1 MYKFKQKLLII
12 FKENKVVGLTIILSL
27 ILIISL
33 FTYGKN
39 KNNVFKDKYMNNI
52 FIEENVSEID
62 TNDES
67 KSKDEEQEEVLE
79 SVEGVKSNTINLN
92 KNKIVAEIKGEVVKP
107 DVYTLNEGSI
117 IRDLIEAAGGL
128 TPEADISNIN
138 RAKELSNHELII
150 IKNINDEVIDVEAE
164 NNEVNEESDDGK
176 ISINDSDISKLKEIP
191 GIGEVK
197 ANSII
202 SYREKNNGF
211 KSIEELKNVDGIGE
225 KTFEKIKNN
234 IKI

>member
-1 MYKFKQKLLII
+1 MYKFKQKLLSI

-67 KSKDEEQEEVLE
+67 KDEEQEEVLE

-92 KNKIVAEIKGEVVKP
+92 KNKIVAEIKGEVIKP
-107 DVYTLNEGSI
+107 DVYILNEGSI

-150 IKNINDEVIDVEAE
+150 IKNINDEVSQEEVE
-164 NNEVNEESDDGK
+164 NEIQSIEADDGK
-176 ISINDSDISKLKEIP
+176 ININTADINKLKEIP
-191 GIGEVK
+191 GIGDVK

-202 SYREKNNGF
+202 MYRESNGNF
-211 KSIEELKNVDGIGE
+211 KSIEDLKNVDGIGE

>member
-92 KNKIVAEIKGEVVKP
+92 KNKIVAEIKGEVIKP
-107 DVYTLNEGSI
+107 DVYILNEGSI

-128 TPEADISNIN
+128 TP
-138 RAKELSNHELII
+138 
-150 IKNINDEVIDVEAE
+150 
-164 NNEVNEESDDGK
+164 
-176 ISINDSDISKLKEIP
+176 
-191 GIGEVK
+191 
-197 ANSII
+197 
-202 SYREKNNGF
+202 
-211 KSIEELKNVDGIGE
+211 
-225 KTFEKIKNN
+225 
-234 IKI
+234 

>member
-1 MYKFKQKLLII
+1 
-12 FKENKVVGLTIILSL
+12 
-27 ILIISL
+27 
-33 FTYGKN
+33 
-39 KNNVFKDKYMNNI
+39 MNNI

-138 RAKELSNHELII
+138 RAKR
-150 IKNINDEVIDVEAE
+150 IKQ
-164 NNEVNEESDDGK
+164 S
-176 ISINDSDISKLKEIP
+176 
-191 GIGEVK
+191 
-197 ANSII
+197 
-202 SYREKNNGF
+202 
-211 KSIEELKNVDGIGE
+211 
-225 KTFEKIKNN
+225 
-234 IKI
+234 

>member
-117 IRDLIEAAGGL
+117 IRDLIEVM
-128 TPEADISNIN
+128 ED
-138 RAKELSNHELII
+138 
-150 IKNINDEVIDVEAE
+150 
-164 NNEVNEESDDGK
+164 
-176 ISINDSDISKLKEIP
+176 
-191 GIGEVK
+191 
-197 ANSII
+197 
-202 SYREKNNGF
+202 
-211 KSIEELKNVDGIGE
+211 
-225 KTFEKIKNN
+225 
-234 IKI
+234 

>member
-1 MYKFKQKLLII
+1 MYKFKQKLLSI

-67 KSKDEEQEEVLE
+67 KSKDGEQEEVLE

-92 KNKIVAEIKGEVVKP
+92 KNKIVAEIKGEVIKP
-107 DVYTLNEGSI
+107 DVYILNEGSI

-150 IKNINDEVIDVEAE
+150 IKNINDEVSQEKVE
-164 NNEVNEESDDGK
+164 NEIQSIEADDGK
-176 ISINDSDISKLKEIP
+176 
-191 GIGEVK
+191 K
-197 ANSII
+197 A
-202 SYREKNNGF
+202 
-211 KSIEELKNVDGIGE
+211 
-225 KTFEKIKNN
+225 
-234 IKI
+234 

>member
-150 IKNINDEVIDVEAE
+150 IKNINDEVSQEEVE
-164 NNEVNEESDDGK
+164 NEKRGH
-176 ISINDSDISKLKEIP
+176 
-191 GIGEVK
+191 
-197 ANSII
+197 
-202 SYREKNNGF
+202 
-211 KSIEELKNVDGIGE
+211 
-225 KTFEKIKNN
+225 
-234 IKI
+234 

>member
-1 MYKFKQKLLII
+1 MYKFKQKLLSI

-67 KSKDEEQEEVLE
+67 KDGEQEEVLE

-92 KNKIVAEIKGEVVKP
+92 KNKIVAEIKGEVIKP
-107 DVYTLNEGSI
+107 DVYILNEGSI

-150 IKNINDEVIDVEAE
+150 IKNINDEVSQEKVE
-164 NNEVNEESDDGK
+164 NEIQSIEADDGK
-176 ISINDSDISKLKEIP
+176 ININTADINKLKEIP
-191 GIGEVK
+191 GIGDVK

-202 SYREKNNGF
+202 MYRESNGNF
-211 KSIEELKNVDGIGE
+211 KSIEDLKNVDGIGE

>member
-1 MYKFKQKLLII
+1 MYKFKQKLLSI

-67 KSKDEEQEEVLE
+67 KDEEQEEVLE

-92 KNKIVAEIKGEVVKP
+92 KNKIVAEIKGEVIKP
-107 DVYTLNEGSI
+107 DVYILNEGSI

-150 IKNINDEVIDVEAE
+150 IKNINDEVSQEKVE
-164 NNEVNEESDDGK
+164 NEIQSIEADDGK
-176 ISINDSDISKLKEIP
+176 ININTADINKLKEIP
-191 GIGEVK
+191 GIGDVK

-202 SYREKNNGF
+202 MYRESNGNF
-211 KSIEELKNVDGIGE
+211 KSIEDLKNIDGIGE

>member
-62 TNDES
+62 TNDE
-67 KSKDEEQEEVLE
+67 SKDEEQEEVLE

-150 IKNINDEVIDVEAE
+150 IKNINDEVSQEEVE
-164 NNEVNEESDDGK
+164 NEIQSIEADDGK
-176 ISINDSDISKLKEIP
+176 ININTADINKLKEIP
-191 GIGEVK
+191 GIGDVK

-202 SYREKNNGF
+202 IYRESNGNF
-211 KSIEELKNVDGIGE
+211 KSIEDLKNVDGIGE

>member
-67 KSKDEEQEEVLE
+67 KSKDEEQEELLE

-128 TPEADISNIN
+128 TPEADISYIN

-150 IKNINDEVIDVEAE
+150 IKNINDEVSQEEVE
-164 NNEVNEESDDGK
+164 NEKRSH
-176 ISINDSDISKLKEIP
+176 
-191 GIGEVK
+191 
-197 ANSII
+197 
-202 SYREKNNGF
+202 
-211 KSIEELKNVDGIGE
+211 
-225 KTFEKIKNN
+225 
-234 IKI
+234 

>member
-1 MYKFKQKLLII
+1 MYKFKQKLLSI

-67 KSKDEEQEEVLE
+67 KDEEQEEVLE

-92 KNKIVAEIKGEVVKP
+92 KNIIVAEIKGEVIKP
-107 DVYTLNEGSI
+107 DVYILNEGSI

-150 IKNINDEVIDVEAE
+150 IKNINDEVSQEEVE
-164 NNEVNEESDDGK
+164 NEIQSIEADDGK
-176 ISINDSDISKLKEIP
+176 ININTADINKLKEIP
-191 GIGEVK
+191 GIGDVK

-202 SYREKNNGF
+202 MYRESNGNF
-211 KSIEELKNVDGIGE
+211 KSIEDLKNVDGIGE

>member
-150 IKNINDEVIDVEAE
+150 IKNINDEV
-164 NNEVNEESDDGK
+164 S
-176 ISINDSDISKLKEIP
+176 
-191 GIGEVK
+191 
-197 ANSII
+197 
-202 SYREKNNGF
+202 
-211 KSIEELKNVDGIGE
+211 
-225 KTFEKIKNN
+225 
-234 IKI
+234 

>member
-1 MYKFKQKLLII
+1 MYKFKQKLLSI

-67 KSKDEEQEEVLE
+67 KDEEQEEVLE

-92 KNKIVAEIKGEVVKP
+92 KNKIVAEIKGEVIKP
-107 DVYTLNEGSI
+107 DVYILNEGSI

-150 IKNINDEVIDVEAE
+150 IKNINDEVSQEEVE
-164 NNEVNEESDDGK
+164 NEIQSIEADDGK
-176 ISINDSDISKLKEIP
+176 ININTADINKLKEIP
-191 GIGEVK
+191 GIGDVK

-202 SYREKNNGF
+202 IYRESNGNF
-211 KSIEELKNVDGIGE
+211 KSIEDLKNVDGIGE

>member
-128 TPEADISNIN
+128 HRKQIF
-138 RAKELSNHELII
+138 LILI
-150 IKNINDEVIDVEAE
+150 EQKN
-164 NNEVNEESDDGK
+164 
-176 ISINDSDISKLKEIP
+176 
-191 GIGEVK
+191 
-197 ANSII
+197 
-202 SYREKNNGF
+202 
-211 KSIEELKNVDGIGE
+211 
-225 KTFEKIKNN
+225 
-234 IKI
+234 

>member
-1 MYKFKQKLLII
+1 
-12 FKENKVVGLTIILSL
+12 
-27 ILIISL
+27 
-33 FTYGKN
+33 
-39 KNNVFKDKYMNNI
+39 MNNI

-67 KSKDEEQEEVLE
+67 KSKDDEQEEVLE
-79 SVEGVKSNTINLN
+79 SVEGIKSNTINLN
-92 KNKIVAEIKGEVVKP
+92 KNKIVVEIKGEVVKP
-107 DVYTLNEGSI
+107 DVYILNEGSI

-150 IKNINDEVIDVEAE
+150 IKNINDEVSQEEVE
-164 NNEVNEESDDGK
+164 NEIQSIEADDGK
-176 ISINDSDISKLKEIP
+176 ININTADINKLKEIP
-191 GIGEVK
+191 GIGDVK

-202 SYREKNNGF
+202 MYRESNGNF
-211 KSIEELKNVDGIGE
+211 KSIEDLKNVDGIGE

>member
-67 KSKDEEQEEVLE
+67 KSKDE
-79 SVEGVKSNTINLN
+79 
-92 KNKIVAEIKGEVVKP
+92 
-107 DVYTLNEGSI
+107 
-117 IRDLIEAAGGL
+117 
-128 TPEADISNIN
+128 
-138 RAKELSNHELII
+138 
-150 IKNINDEVIDVEAE
+150 
-164 NNEVNEESDDGK
+164 
-176 ISINDSDISKLKEIP
+176 
-191 GIGEVK
+191 
-197 ANSII
+197 
-202 SYREKNNGF
+202 
-211 KSIEELKNVDGIGE
+211 
-225 KTFEKIKNN
+225 
-234 IKI
+234 

>member
-67 KSKDEEQEEVLE
+67 KDEEQEEVLE
-79 SVEGVKSNTINLN
+79 SVKGVKSNTINLN

-150 IKNINDEVIDVEAE
+150 IKNINDEVSQEEVE
-164 NNEVNEESDDGK
+164 NEIQSIEADDGK
-176 ISINDSDISKLKEIP
+176 ININTADINKLKEIP
-191 GIGEVK
+191 GIGDVK

-202 SYREKNNGF
+202 IYRESNGNF
-211 KSIEELKNVDGIGE
+211 KSIEDLKNVDGIGE

>member
-117 IRDLIEAAGGL
+117 IRDLIEAL
-128 TPEADISNIN
+128 ED
-138 RAKELSNHELII
+138 
-150 IKNINDEVIDVEAE
+150 
-164 NNEVNEESDDGK
+164 
-176 ISINDSDISKLKEIP
+176 
-191 GIGEVK
+191 
-197 ANSII
+197 
-202 SYREKNNGF
+202 
-211 KSIEELKNVDGIGE
+211 
-225 KTFEKIKNN
+225 
-234 IKI
+234 

>member
-67 KSKDEEQEEVLE
+67 KDEEQEEVLE
-79 SVEGVKSNTINLN
+79 SVKGVKSNTINLN

-150 IKNINDEVIDVEAE
+150 IKNINDEVSQEEVE
-164 NNEVNEESDDGK
+164 NEIQSIEADDGK
-176 ISINDSDISKLKEIP
+176 ININTADINKLKEIP
-191 GIGEVK
+191 GIGDVK

-202 SYREKNNGF
+202 IYRESNGNF
-211 KSIEELKNVDGIGE
+211 KSIEDLKNVDGIGE
-225 KTFEKIKNN
+225 RTFEKIKNN

>member
-1 MYKFKQKLLII
+1 MYKFKQKLLSI

-67 KSKDEEQEEVLE
+67 KDEEQEEVLE
-79 SVEGVKSNTINLN
+79 SVEGVKSNTINLD
-92 KNKIVAEIKGEVVKP
+92 KNKIVAEIKGEVIKP
-107 DVYTLNEGSI
+107 DVYILNEGSI

-150 IKNINDEVIDVEAE
+150 IKNINDEVSQEKVE
-164 NNEVNEESDDGK
+164 NEIQSIEADDGK
-176 ISINDSDISKLKEIP
+176 INIHTADINKLKEIP
-191 GIGEVK
+191 GIGDVK

-202 SYREKNNGF
+202 MYRESNGNF
-211 KSIEELKNVDGIGE
+211 KSIEGLKNVDGIGE